1 MLYSEPLEKEILALL
16 IKHPSVY
23 SDIDRLVESK
33 DFYLSCHRKI
43 FDMILILMKD
53 GHDDEIS
60 EVVLIDRLEASGVSF
75 SDSIKISEYIRNAL
89 GILKVSESS
98 ALNLA
103 KELRNYRARRDYD
116 AELSVLQKLIRK
128 SDGMSLPELV
138 NTVDSSLSSVVNTH
152 GENSDDVVY
161 LFKDSEE
168 KLLSIAENPIG
179 AGFEPDHL
187 PITTEMVGSLLVP
200 ANIFVLSALS
210 GVGKTTYTLDYAL
223 KTSVCNGK
231 VPVLHMD
238 NGEMSADELFCRQL
252 CAISGVREYYIRSGK
267 WRTTSYLNE
276 FDQEVTPDMMEKAIY
291 KALPELEKYNFGY
304 IGVGGKTPEEKIRL
318 AKRHYY
324 KNVGRGKPMILSY
337 DYIKSLYTNTN
348 KNLASW
354 EAVGQELQMFKDL
367 IKEEIK
373 FDGKPMVAMITSV
386 QQNRQAIINN
396 RNTSAAS
403 NDMSHISLSMQIA
416 QYASQ
421 IGHLRKLNP
430 EELLEIPACYRGKD
444 GEPLMTHN
452 MLFDK
457 TRYGGEDFNRQSSMV
472 SFPAL
477 DETGEAVGT
486 SRIVPNSIYLRS
498 SDFKIDEVCD
508 ARQLA
513 ESMRTGGI
521 SPIEDGDIA
530 AIDNI
535 NFSPIEDGG
544 DDVWNF

>member
-1 MLYSEPLEKEILALL
+1 MLHSEPLEKEILALL
-16 IKHPSVY
+16 IKSPSIY
-23 SDIDRLVESK
+23 AEIDKLVESQ
-33 DFYLSCHRKI
+33 DFYYPCHRKI

-53 GHDDEIS
+53 GHDNEIS

-75 SDSIKISEYIRNAL
+75 SDSIKISEYIRNTL

-116 AELSVLQKLIRK
+116 AELGSLQKLIRK

-152 GENSDDVVY
+152 GEHSEDVVF
-161 LFKDSEE
+161 LFEDAEA

-179 AGFEPDHL
+179 IGFEPPHL
-187 PITTEMVGSLLVP
+187 PITNEMVGSLVVP
-200 ANIFVLSALS
+200 ANICVLSALS
-210 GVGKTTYTLDYAL
+210 GVGKTTYSLDYAI
-223 KTSVCNGK
+223 KTSVANGK

-267 WRTTSYLNE
+267 WRTTSYLND
-276 FDQEVTPDMMEKAIY
+276 FGQEVTPEMMKKAIY
-291 KALPELEKYNFGY
+291 KALPEVEEYNFGY
-304 IGVGGKTPEEKIRL
+304 VGVGGKTPEEKIRL

-324 KNVGRGKPMILSY
+324 KYVGRGKPMILSY

-354 EAVGQELQMFKDL
+354 EAIGQELQMFKDL

-373 FDGKPMVAMITSV
+373 FNGKPMVGMITSV

-396 RNTSAAS
+396 RNTDAAS
-403 NDMSHISLSMQIA
+403 NDMSHISLSMQIG

-421 IGHLRKLNP
+421 VCHLRKLNP
-430 EELLEIPACYRGKD
+430 EELQEIPSCYRGKD
-444 GEPLMTHN
+444 GQPLMTHN
-452 MLFDK
+452 ILFDK
-457 TRYGGEDFNRQSSMV
+457 TRNGGEDFSRQSSPV

-477 DETGEAVGT
+477 DDSGEVVGT
-486 SRIVPNSIYLRS
+486 SRVVRNSVYLRIE
-498 SDFKIDEVCD
+498 DFNIKEICD

-521 SPIEDGDIA
+521 SPIEDG
-530 AIDNI
+530 
-535 NFSPIEDGG
+535 G
-544 DDVWNF
+544 DDVWDL